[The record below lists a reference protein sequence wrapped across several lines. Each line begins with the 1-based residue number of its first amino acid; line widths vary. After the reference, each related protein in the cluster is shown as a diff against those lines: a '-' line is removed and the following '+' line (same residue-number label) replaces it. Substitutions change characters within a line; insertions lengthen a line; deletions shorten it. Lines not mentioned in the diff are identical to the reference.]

1 MNILSYNICWEC
13 MTNGVK
19 GFGSAK
25 ELGNKCNIKKDC
37 LQNVVDL
44 IDNNS
49 VFSNKDYDFIA
60 LQESSN
66 AKQIFQKS
74 KKLNNKIYKPLYSKS
89 GFEDILTIYNKSKY
103 QLIQEINGEFEQ
115 GRPIQILSLIN
126 KTNNKNIIF
135 INLHYGFKNKN
146 KKIMKEKLSYYIDLL
161 ENIPINPHI
170 ILAGDFNYFWYKQI
184 TNKNNI
190 FYFKPFYYSKNIS
203 LKNIKV
209 FSHQKYKT
217 CCDGINGTNKI
228 KNNKYNGKSDFI
240 FYNKEIP
247 KNNILLDNYKLN
259 KIASGH
265 IPIYSILNE
274 LTKTNELKK
283 TLKKNKIKH

>member
-66 AKQIFQKS
+66 SKQIFQKS
-74 KKLNNKIYKPLYSKS
+74 KKLNNKVYKPLYSKS

-135 INLHYGFKNKN
+135 INLHYAFKNKN

-161 ENIPINPHI
+161 ENIPINPHV

-209 FSHQKYKT
+209 FSHQKHKT

-240 FYNKEIP
+240 FYNKEIS
-247 KNNILLDNYKLN
+247 KNNILLDNYKIN
-259 KIASGH
+259 KIASDH